1 MRTATSWVTMGLVVV
16 LVGMASRPAY
26 AERLSIVAPAEPLT
40 PRYLPQTLA
49 PAPTDVPRV
58 HAAVRPAQ
66 VAIPGPTTRVTG
78 SHASLKAWMWAG
90 VVVSALILVVVLTI
104 HHD

>member
-1 MRTATSWVTMGLVVV
+1 MRTGKNWIAMGLVVV
-16 LVGMASRPAY
+16 LVGTAGRPAY
-26 AERLSIVAPAEPLT
+26 AEKLSIVAPVEPLT

-78 SHASLKAWMWAG
+78 SHASLRAWMWAG
-90 VVVSALILVVVLTI
+90 VVVGALILVVALTI
-104 HHD
+104 PHD